1 MRDAPSIQRDLLR
14 DLTACSRV
22 LLTGPVAPDGD
33 SIGACLALQRIL
45 VSRGVQVDVAGT
57 ASYRYDWLP
66 GAPHMVPD
74 DQILPI
80 YDGVVVLDGDRHRL
94 TAPVQEA
101 FAAAPLQAIID
112 HHASTQDNG
121 YTHCWLDPGAAST
134 CEMLYGALDLW
145 AMPLDQDLAELL
157 YTGSVFD
164 TGGFRYSNT
173 THATHTMAAAL
184 VDTGVEHAAI
194 CTKILMERR
203 VSGLRLSGHVFSNA
217 TFHLNGELAIGYATL
232 DLRDRFQNIDG
243 DLEGI
248 VDQLVHTCGVE
259 VAILLVERSPRNV
272 KFSLRSRGLINVSQV
287 ARAIAPSGGG
297 HPKAAGVSI
306 VGTVQDA
313 TDVAVNTVGTFLSRA
328 DRRGMSRLQISRRG

>member
-1 MRDAPSIQRDLLR
+1 MRAAPTIQQDMLR
-14 DLTACSRV
+14 DLMACRHV

-45 VSRGVQVDVAGT
+45 KARGVEVDVAGT
-57 ASYRYDWLP
+57 ASYRYEWLP
-66 GAPHMVPD
+66 GASQMVPD
-74 DQILPI
+74 DRILPI

-94 TAPVQEA
+94 TTPVQAA
-101 FAAAPLQAIID
+101 FAAAPMQAIID
-112 HHASTQDNG
+112 HHASTQTSG
-121 YTHCWLDPGAAST
+121 YTHCWLNPRAAST
-134 CEMLYGALDLW
+134 CEMLYEALELW
-145 AMPLDQDLAELL
+145 ATPLDPDLAELL
-157 YTGSVFD
+157 YTGAVFD

-194 CTKILMERR
+194 CTKVLMERR
-203 VSGLRLSGHVFSNA
+203 VSGLRLAGHVYSNA

-232 DLRDRFQNIDG
+232 DLRDRFKNIDG

-259 VAILLVERSPRNV
+259 VAILLVERGPRNV
-272 KFSLRSRGLINVSQV
+272 KFSLRSRGLINVSHV

-306 VGTVQDA
+306 QGTVQDA
-313 TDVAVNTVGTFLSRA
+313 AEVAIAHVGSYLAQA
-328 DRRGMSRLQISRRG
+328 DRRGVSRLQINRRG